1 MTSQERQIL
10 RKMDFPEMAR
20 EALPIIENL
29 IIHRNKHDLAMDLI
43 GEFVFRERREDQR
56 GGGQQYQKQPVAP
69 RLSSIDE
76 FQLVL
81 VLCDFFSRPGPD
93 ATRNAV
99 FFSLFGGSIGRTSV
113 LNKLISTAVS
123 GSIAPLLCAAGTW
136 MQQLGCTSPP
146 SLELAQCIVKD
157 FVIFSNKSS
166 EQLKSLPMVAP
177 RFAANFMTAVTDL
190 YLNGVKGQLVAP
202 PDLLLDVITE
212 WVSENPALCLAS
224 QQPMALPTG
233 AIAMP
238 VVTPLAGL
246 IRWCVLSMMITKKQ
260 DLYSKL
266 HLAVLQSLLEATPPA
281 TAPPS
286 ALNAQHLA
294 LIINSLQAEMESL
307 LKAGKSLNEEYIHSC
322 LERFAQAVQVGLT
335 SRCIF
340 GNIPQLVCRLETLP
354 SKNKLLQIVIN
365 ANKTVHGTST
375 SVTSTRAAFSA
386 HGPSDVDAIPKMIAT
401 RRIRIYRK

>member
-1 MTSQERQIL
+1 MSSQERLIL
-10 RKMDFPEMAR
+10 RKMDFPDSAR

-29 IIHRNKHDLAMDLI
+29 IIHRNKHDIAMDLVA
-43 GEFVFRERREDQR
+43 EFVFRERKDDQSR
-56 GGGQQYQKQPVAP
+56 QQQKQAPIP
-69 RLSSIDE
+69 RLSSIEE

-81 VLCDFFSRPGPD
+81 ALCDFFSRPGPD

-99 FFSLFGGSIGRTSV
+99 FFSLFGGSIGRSSV

-157 FVIFSNKSS
+157 FVIFSNKPS

-190 YLNGVKGQLVAP
+190 YLNGGKGQLAAP

-224 QQPMALPTG
+224 QQPMALPSG

-246 IRWCVLSMMITKKQ
+246 IRWCVLSLLTTDRQ
-260 DLYSKL
+260 QLYSKL
-266 HLAVLQSLLEATPPA
+266 HLAVLQSLLEATPPP
-281 TAPPS
+281 TTPPS
-286 ALNAQHLA
+286 AVNAQHLG
-294 LIINSLQAEMESL
+294 LIINSLQTEMDAM
-307 LKAGKSLNEEYIHSC
+307 LKGGKSLNEEFIHCC

-365 ANKTVHGTST
+365 ANKTV
-375 SVTSTRAAFSA
+375 
-386 HGPSDVDAIPKMIAT
+386 
-401 RRIRIYRK
+401 

>member
-1 MTSQERQIL
+1 MSSQERQIL
-10 RKMDFPEMAR
+10 RKMDFPDMAR
-20 EALPIIENL
+20 EALPLIENL
-29 IIHRNKHDLAMDLI
+29 LINRNKHDIAMDLI
-43 GEFVFRERREDQR
+43 AEFVFRERKEDHTRSQA
-56 GGGQQYQKQPVAP
+56 QFQKHPAMP
-69 RLSSIDE
+69 RLSSIEE

-81 VLCDFFSRPGPD
+81 VLCEYFSRPGPD
-93 ATRNAV
+93 ATRNAI
-99 FFSLFGGSIGRTSV
+99 FFSLFGGSISRTSV

-157 FVIFSNKSS
+157 FVIFSSKSS

-177 RFAANFMTAVTDL
+177 RFAANFMAAVTDL
-190 YLNGVKGQLVAP
+190 YLNGGKGQLLAP

-224 QQPMALPTG
+224 QQPMALPAG

-238 VVTPLAGL
+238 VQCPLAGL
-246 IRWCVLSMMITKKQ
+246 IRWCVLSLLTSSKQ
-260 DLYSKL
+260 ELYSKL
-266 HLAVLQSLLEATPPA
+266 HLAVLQSLLEATPPL

-286 ALNAQHLA
+286 ALNAQHLG
-294 LIINSLQAEMESL
+294 LIINCLQAEMEQIVKS
-307 LKAGKSLNEEYIHSC
+307 GRSLNEEYIHNS
-322 LERFAQAVQVGLT
+322 LERFAQAVQVALT

-365 ANKTVHGTST
+365 ANKTV
-375 SVTSTRAAFSA
+375 
-386 HGPSDVDAIPKMIAT
+386 
-401 RRIRIYRK
+401 

>member
-69 RLSSIDE
+69 RLSCIDE

-365 ANKTVHGTST
+365 ANKTV
-375 SVTSTRAAFSA
+375 
-386 HGPSDVDAIPKMIAT
+386 
-401 RRIRIYRK
+401 

>member
-1 MTSQERQIL
+1 MDNEYIL
-10 RKMDFPEMAR
+10 K
-20 EALPIIENL
+20 LTHILLIEQHSL
-29 IIHRNKHDLAMDLI
+29 
-43 GEFVFRERREDQR
+43 
-56 GGGQQYQKQPVAP
+56 Y
-69 RLSSIDE
+69 
-76 FQLVL
+76 FQ
-81 VLCDFFSRPGPD
+81 
-93 ATRNAV
+93 
-99 FFSLFGGSIGRTSV
+99 
-113 LNKLISTAVS
+113 
-123 GSIAPLLCAAGTW
+123 LLCAAGTW

-365 ANKTVHGTST
+365 ANKTV
-375 SVTSTRAAFSA
+375 
-386 HGPSDVDAIPKMIAT
+386 
-401 RRIRIYRK
+401 

>member
-1 MTSQERQIL
+1 MSSQERQIL
-10 RKMDFPEMAR
+10 RKMEFPEMAR

-43 GEFVFRERREDQR
+43 GEFVFRERRDDQR
-56 GGGQQYQKQPVAP
+56 GSGGQQYQKQPVTP

-99 FFSLFGGSIGRTSV
+99 FFSLFGGSIGRSSV

-136 MQQLGCTSPP
+136 MQQLGCTSAP

-157 FVIFSNKSS
+157 FVIFSKKSL

-190 YLNGVKGQLVAP
+190 YLNGGKGQLVAP

-246 IRWCVLSMMITKKQ
+246 IRWCVLSMMITKNQ
-260 DLYSKL
+260 ELYSKL
-266 HLAVLQSLLEATPPA
+266 HLAVLQSLLEATPPV

-286 ALNAQHLA
+286 ALNAQHLG
-294 LIINSLQAEMESL
+294 LIINSLQIEMESW
-307 LKAGKSLNEEYIHSC
+307 LKMGKSLNEEHIHSC

-340 GNIPQLVCRLETLP
+340 GNIPQLICRLETLP

-365 ANKTVHGTST
+365 ANKNV
-375 SVTSTRAAFSA
+375 
-386 HGPSDVDAIPKMIAT
+386 
-401 RRIRIYRK
+401 

>member
-1 MTSQERQIL
+1 MSNQERQLL
-10 RKMDFPEMAR
+10 RKKEFPDTAR
-20 EALPIIENL
+20 DALPIIENL
-29 IIHRNKHDLAMDLI
+29 IINRNKHDAAMDLI
-43 GEFVFRERREDQR
+43 AEFVFRERKDDQR
-56 GGGQQYQKQPVAP
+56 NPQQYPKQLQFTS
-69 RLSSIDE
+69 RLSSIEE

-81 VLCDFFSRPGPD
+81 VLCNFFSRPGPD

-99 FFSLFGGSIGRTSV
+99 FFSLFGGSAGKTSV

-136 MQQLGCTSPP
+136 MQQLGCTSPL

-157 FVIFSNKSS
+157 FIIFSNKSS

-190 YLNGVKGQLVAP
+190 YLNGGKGQLVAP

-224 QQPMALPTG
+224 QQPMALPSG

-246 IRWCVLSMMITKKQ
+246 IRWCVLSLLITSKQ
-260 DLYSKL
+260 ELYSKL
-266 HLAVLQSLLEATPPA
+266 HLAVLQSLLEATPPI

-294 LIINSLQAEMESL
+294 LIVNSLHAEMDSL
-307 LKAGKSLNEEYIHSC
+307 VKMGKSLNEEYIHSC

-340 GNIPQLVCRLETLP
+340 GNILQLVCRLETLP
-354 SKNKLLQIVIN
+354 SKNKLLQIVIV
-365 ANKTVHGTST
+365 ANKPT
-375 SVTSTRAAFSA
+375 
-386 HGPSDVDAIPKMIAT
+386 
-401 RRIRIYRK
+401 